1 LPDTTVWFHM
11 QTSASGGKPLPN
23 QKSSPQ
29 SVGCDGAKNIPPLCP
44 KSPLRVPLV
53 DEGTNSPECPAAI
66 KMLLRR

>member
-11 QTSASGGKPLPN
+11 QTSASGGKPLHDRKYRPR
-23 QKSSPQ
+23 
-29 SVGCDGAKNIPPLCP
+29 SVGCDDAQNIPPACP
-44 KSPLRVPLV
+44 KIPLRVPLV